1 MVDAVRAKRV
11 VAVAAVMAAL
21 LPACSRSPSPEEI
34 AARKARE
41 DAILQASQEE
51 ERRKDRERHAAA
63 AQAAEAEA
71 ETIRAPSEPIG
82 ADPPA
87 ERPTLTMLGQVHPV
101 QTTEEEVI
109 AHATA
114 RVEMALANPRSML
127 VRSPQLREQ
136 NTIVCLEVNARDR
149 SGGYTGYVPVI
160 VTPRKVLVHKPITE
174 GRDVADVSSTL
185 EFNQWNERVRCW

>member
-1 MVDAVRAKRV
+1 MADVVRAHRFA
-11 VAVAAVMAAL
+11 AVALVAAAL
-21 LPACSRSPSPEEI
+21 AAACSRAPSAEEV

-63 AQAAEAEA
+63 AKAAEAEA
-71 ETIRAPSEPIG
+71 ETIRAPTAPI
-82 ADPPA
+82 AEEPA

-101 QTTEEEVI
+101 QTTDEEVI
-109 AHATA
+109 AQATA
-114 RVEMALANPRSML
+114 RVEMSLANPRSML

-136 NTIVCLEVNARDR
+136 NTIVCLEVNSRDAA
-149 SGGYTGYVPVI
+149 GGYTGFVPVI
-160 VTPRKVLVHKPITE
+160 VTPRKVLVHKPIAE